1 MNLVHLVMML
11 ALLEFLG
18 FGWAVG
24 RARDRYNVPAPATSG
39 NEQFERYFRVQMN
52 TLEQLIIFLPSLLIF
67 SHYFDPRVAAGLGA
81 LFIVGRY
88 LYFSAYVR
96 DPKKRGT
103 GFLISSVPNMI
114 LMLGALVG
122 AVRALL
128 H

>member
-52 TLEQLIIFLPSLLIF
+52 TLEQLIIFLPSLLVF
-67 SHYFDPRVAAGLGA
+67 AHYFDPRVAAGLGA